1 MDLWL
6 QALCFYCVTVAAPPA
21 PQVAR
26 AYGDIRYTEEPL
38 GRGARLLRLSASDF
52 IIDHDEWRQRRLW
65 AFAESYADQACR
77 GRYRLA
83 ASREPIVIRP
93 NYAKQFVFRCR

>member
-6 QALCFYCVTVAAPPA
+6 QALCFYCATAAAPPA
-21 PQVAR
+21 PQMAR
-26 AYGDIRYTEEPL
+26 AHGDIRYTEEPL
-38 GRGARLLRLSASDF
+38 GGGTRLLRLSTSDF
-52 IIDHDEWRQRRLW
+52 IIDNDEWRQRRLR
-65 AFAESYADQACR
+65 AFAESYAGQACG

-93 NYAKQFVFRCR
+93 SYAKQFVFRCR

>member
-6 QALCFYCVTVAAPPA
+6 QALCFYCVVTAPPA
-21 PQVAR
+21 PQMAR
-26 AYGDIRYTEEPL
+26 ASGDIRYTEEPL

-52 IIDHDEWRQRRLW
+52 IIDHDDWRQRRLRT
-65 AFAESYADQACR
+65 FAENYANEACH
-77 GRYRLA
+77 GRYQLT

-93 NYAKQFVFRCR
+93 SYAKQFVFRCR